1 MPVDPGWNP
10 MWRIPLITEY
20 DAANPLPDWFAKAF
34 RERPGVGTI
43 GKARKATTVPA
54 GGGGADRAGL
64 FAQIEAGKALKKVP
78 KPEPKPL
85 QPQKPAANARR
96 ASDLRRGPTAS
107 RRNLYAPERTA
118 LSASQFV
125 LDTMPTGAPA
135 GSSTGARSAL
145 AYELFTRFQY
155 ALPTNNRY
163 VHEARRRLQPTR
175 PTLMDAL
182 EVEVRTRFHALVV
195 S

>member
-1 MPVDPGWNP
+1 
-10 MWRIPLITEY
+10 MWRIPLITEH

-34 RERPGVGTI
+34 RERPGVGAI

-54 GGGGADRAGL
+54 GGGADRAGL

-107 RRNLYAPERTA
+107 RRDLFAPERTA
-118 LSASQFV
+118 LAASEFV
-125 LDTMPTGAPA
+125 LDMMATGAPA
-135 GSSTGARSAL
+135 GNSTGARSAL

-155 ALPTNNRY
+155 APPTNNRY
-163 VHEARRRLQPTR
+163 VHEARRRMQPER

-182 EVEVRTRFHALVV
+182 EVEVRTRFHALTV